1 MALERPEPGTPLA
14 LYAVTIF
21 LSAFLLFEVE
31 PIIAK
36 IVLPWFGGSAAVWTT
51 CLLFFQAVL
60 LLGYLYA
67 HVAVRR
73 LDPRAQVL
81 LHIALLAVSVLA
93 LPVIPS
99 ASWKPMGNEDPSWRI
114 LGLLAVTLGLPY
126 MLISATSPMVQ
137 AWYARTH
144 ERAVPY
150 RLFAL
155 SNAGSMLALLTYP
168 VLVEPVFSTRR
179 QAWGWSAAYLGF
191 VALCG
196 SVAWMSRG
204 EPRLVRAE
212 EAESLADDARP
223 GWKLQW
229 TWLSLSACGST
240 LLLAVTNH
248 LTQNVA
254 SIPFLWI
261 LPLTIYLLSF
271 ILCFEGRGWYH
282 RSTFLKL
289 APILIYGM
297 ASALSEDVQKLVIMI
312 PLFSAGLLACTMVCH
327 GELARLKPSHRHL
340 TAFYLMISAGGA
352 IGGILVGLIA
362 PHYFS
367 GFFEL
372 PIGLAWCAAMI
383 VLALRPESSG
393 IGNRWLARAVWI
405 GSMAATLALIGYL
418 GYEIRDF
425 RQGSRLLARNFYGAL
440 RVHDEGDGVEEAHM
454 RKLTHGTI
462 NHGEEFMDAERHMQ
476 PTTYYGYKTGIGYTL
491 AEAQRRL
498 GLRVGVIG
506 LGTGTLAAYGRPGD
520 TFRFYD
526 INPLVIDIA
535 RTQFRFVPESKAKVE
550 IVLGDARLSLEREPP
565 QNYDVLAVDAFSSD
579 AIPVHL
585 LTREAFELYFRH
597 LQPGGV
603 LAVHVSNRHLNLAP
617 VVALAA
623 QSLGKRAVVIDN
635 DDDDDNAVF
644 TATWVLVSA
653 RQNFFDYPL
662 IRATATAAKPLA
674 KLRMWTD
681 DYSNLFQILK

>member
-1 MALERPEPGTPLA
+1 VAFEAPERGTPLA

-67 HVAVRR
+67 HVVIRR
-73 LDPRAQVL
+73 LEPRRQAL
-81 LHIALLAVSVLA
+81 LHIALLAVSILA

-99 ASWKPMGNEDPSWRI
+99 PSWKPLGSEDPAWRI

-155 SNAGSMLALLTYP
+155 SNAGSMLALLSYP
-168 VLVEPVFSTRR
+168 VLVEPAFSTRW
-179 QAWGWSAAYLGF
+179 QARGWSAAYLGF
-191 VALCG
+191 VVLCG

-204 EPRLVRAE
+204 GAARTE
-212 EAESLADDARP
+212 EIESLADDLRP
-223 GWKLQW
+223 GWKLQL
-229 TWLSLSACGST
+229 TWLSLAACGST

-271 ILCFEGRGWYH
+271 ILCFEGRGWYQ

-297 ASALSEDVQKLVIMI
+297 AAALSEDVQKLAIMI
-312 PLFSAGLLACTMVCH
+312 PLFSIGLLVCTMVCH

-340 TAFYLMISAGGA
+340 TAFYLMIAAGGA
-352 IGGILVGLIA
+352 FGGILVGLVA

-383 VLALRPESSG
+383 VLVLRPGSSG
-393 IGNRWLARAVWI
+393 ISGRWLARAVWM

-425 RQGSRLLARNFYGAL
+425 RQGSRLLVRNFYGAL
-440 RVHDEGDGVEEAHM
+440 RVHDEGDGVEEPHM

-462 NHGEEFMDAERHMQ
+462 NHGDEFLDAERHMQ
-476 PTTYYGYKTGIGYTL
+476 PTTYYGYKTGIGYTIQE
-491 AEAQRRL
+491 AERRL
-498 GLRVGVIG
+498 ALRVGVIG

-520 TFRFYD
+520 TYRFYD

-535 RTQFRFVPESKAKVE
+535 RTQFRFVRESKAKVDT
-550 IVLGDARLSLEREPP
+550 VLGDARLSLEREPP

-617 VVALAA
+617 VVVLAA
-623 QSLGKRAVVIDN
+623 ESLGKRAAVIEN

-644 TATWVLVSA
+644 GSTWVVVSA
-653 RQNFFDYPL
+653 RQNFFDYRFILTGTTP
-662 IRATATAAKPLA
+662 AKPIA
-674 KLRMWTD
+674 GLRMWTD